1 MKIYEISFH
10 LNLLQR
16 ELQYD
21 GHISRIRQTRKEDH
35 ICEEVSWK
43 TELRIILKR
52 ILQTEVIVMWMVL
65 TWLVTFCDRILC
77 QLF

>member
-21 GHISRIRQTRKEDH
+21 GHISRIRQTRKEDN
-35 ICEEVSWK
+35 ICE